1 MHNYKAE
8 DIEIERYG
16 EYGWEWSYI
25 DDEVGNR
32 VTKRTNANGE
42 GLFLLMRDGWHQVA
56 GTMQYTASKTKEEMV
71 ARLVRG
77 MNRY

>member
-1 MHNYKAE
+1 MHKYTAE
-8 DIEIERYG
+8 DIQIERYG
-16 EYGWEWSYI
+16 EHGWEWSYI
-25 DDEVGNR
+25 DAEVGNR

-42 GLFLLMRDGWHQVA
+42 GLFILQRDGWHQLY
-56 GTMQYTASKTKEEMV
+56 GTMQYTASETEEEMV

>member
-25 DDEVGNR
+25 DDEVGDR

-56 GTMQYTASKTKEEMV
+56 GTMQYTASKTKEGMV

>member
-25 DDEVGNR
+25 DDEVGDR

>member
-71 ARLVRG
+71 APLVRG

>member
-16 EYGWEWSYI
+16 EYVWEWSYI